1 MFAKSYLLRAP
12 GGIHASCP
20 ARHGGGRL
28 VAAALAWPVPAIPA
42 LAVPARAS
50 ASPVNITPNPSAPG
64 TSTTF
69 VVNCSSLTATGK
81 ASSATLVG
89 TTLGLSEHIPMQ
101 ASTHAGEFVTTVT
114 LPAIIKAG
122 AYQPGIDCSNGAAA
136 SAVLTVTALPALAP
150 ATGDGTTSTATDVRL
165 TVIGLALLGLGALS
179 GAVLVTR
186 RRLRS
191 RA

>member
-1 MFAKSYLLRAP
+1 MRPVLRGTAAA
-12 GGIHASCP
+12 G
-20 ARHGGGRL
+20 L
-28 VAAALAWPVPAIPA
+28 VAAALAWPVLATPV

-50 ASPVNITPNPSAPG
+50 ASPVQITPNPSAPG

-69 VVNCSSLTATGK
+69 TVNCSSLTAAGK
-81 ASSATLVG
+81 ASSATLIG
-89 TTLGLSEHIPMQ
+89 TSLGLSEHIPMQ

-122 AYQPGIDCSNGAAA
+122 SYQPDIDCSNGVTA
-136 SAVLTVTALPALAP
+136 SAVLTVTAVPAVAP
-150 ATGDGTTSTATDVRL
+150 ATGDGATSTATDVRL

-179 GAVLVTR
+179 GTVLVTR
-186 RRLRS
+186 RRPRS

>member
-1 MFAKSYLLRAP
+1 MRPVLRGTAAA
-12 GGIHASCP
+12 G
-20 ARHGGGRL
+20 L
-28 VAAALAWPVPAIPA
+28 VAAALAWPVLATPGLALPAQ
-42 LAVPARAS
+42 AS
-50 ASPVNITPNPSAPG
+50 ASPVDITPNPSAPG

-69 VVNCSSLTATGK
+69 TVDCSSLTAAGK
-81 ASSATLVG
+81 ASSATLIG

-122 AYQPGIDCSNGAAA
+122 SYQPDIDCSNGVTA
-136 SAVLTVTALPALAP
+136 SAVLAVTAVPAVAP
-150 ATGDGTTSTATDVRL
+150 ATGDGATSTATDVRL

>member
-1 MFAKSYLLRAP
+1 MRPVLRGTAAA
-12 GGIHASCP
+12 G
-20 ARHGGGRL
+20 L
-28 VAAALAWPVPAIPA
+28 VAAALAWPVLATPV

-50 ASPVNITPNPSAPG
+50 ASPVQITPNPSAPG

-69 VVNCSSLTATGK
+69 TVNCSSLTAAGK
-81 ASSATLVG
+81 ASSATLIG
-89 TTLGLSEHIPMQ
+89 TSLGLSEHIPMQ

-122 AYQPGIDCSNGAAA
+122 SYQPDIDCSNGVTA
-136 SAVLTVTALPALAP
+136 SAVLAVTAVPAVAP
-150 ATGDGTTSTATDVRL
+150 ATGDGATSTATDVRL

>member
-1 MFAKSYLLRAP
+1 MRPVLRGTAAA
-12 GGIHASCP
+12 G
-20 ARHGGGRL
+20 L
-28 VAAALAWPVPAIPA
+28 VAAALAWPVLAAPV
-42 LAVPARAS
+42 LAVPASAS
-50 ASPVNITPNPSAPG
+50 ASPVDITPNPSAAG

-69 VVNCSSLTATGK
+69 AVNCSSLSAAGK
-81 ASSATLVG
+81 AGSATLIG

-122 AYQPGIDCSNGAAA
+122 TYQPDIDCSNGVTA
-136 SAVLTVTALPALAP
+136 SAVLTVTAVPAIAP
-150 ATGDGTTSTATDVRL
+150 ATGDGTTATATEVRL
-165 TVIGLALLGLGALS
+165 TAIGLILLGLGALS